1 MRLGICL
8 LVVLVGDKEQDAADD
23 VNEDQGAYTK
33 GGGVGLGALVNAP
46 AVYVM
51 GIAHASGITAQQM
64 AIQLRMHRMKLIK
77 RRVSSCLVMG

>member
-1 MRLGICL
+1 MREKTGPYPPVFPLKPNEPHPFGWGSFGLRLGVCL

-46 AVYVM
+46 AVYGWELPM
-51 GIAHASGITAQQM
+51 PAE
-64 AIQLRMHRMKLIK
+64 
-77 RRVSSCLVMG
+77 